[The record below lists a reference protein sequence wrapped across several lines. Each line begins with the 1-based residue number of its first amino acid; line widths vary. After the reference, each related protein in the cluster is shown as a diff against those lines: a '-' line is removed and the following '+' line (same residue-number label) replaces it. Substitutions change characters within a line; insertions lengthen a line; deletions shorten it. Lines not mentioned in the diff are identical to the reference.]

1 MLPHRWRPLV
11 VTLVILGTAGVAG
24 PAVGSEGELNTAV
37 VMDRSLPSADDSPSR
52 TGSETALGMIATLG
66 ALGIGGGLVA
76 TARRKK
82 Q

>member
-11 VTLVILGTAGVAG
+11 VTLVILGSAGVAG
-24 PAVGSEGELNTAV
+24 PAIGSEGEPNTAV
-37 VMDRSLPSADDSPSR
+37 AIDRSLPSANDSPSR
-52 TGSETALGMIATLG
+52 TSSETALGALATLG